1 MSLPSPFDMSSQ
13 SATRP
18 APTRSPG
25 RWRMARRL
33 YALGAALLVMLI
45 TWRFST
51 SDPLQTAVLAL
62 SLGATV
68 LILVVL
74 AFRLARGTS
83 MGRVDE
89 LRERVQEAIRSQ
101 TLPVLPH
108 GGWSA
113 FDELG
118 DAIVQW
124 AHGAEQRLARARQE
138 VQWYRQLAEDSVGIE
153 AYFSRGGRLL
163 WLNPATERV
172 TGYSLQECFEATDL
186 VDLWVYV
193 KDRPLMKELA
203 RRGLGGE
210 AREDH
215 ELRIQ
220 HRDGNLRWFSCR
232 WSVNRDDK
240 GQISGV
246 RFSAQDIQR
255 RKDVELKLLETV
267 AALRRAQALKE
278 HYLKRSN
285 DEKMRLSS
293 LLDTVEQGILF
304 VDRDRRIV
312 YINQPCVELWQLASR
327 EAIVGTRDT
336 LLIERTQNMRSN
348 DEAYMRHVEEVVVS
362 RQNSEPFDV
371 LLNDGRIIREV
382 SAVVPSSDGS
392 KPIGRVWVFED
403 VTEARYSEQR
413 LTELAERDPLTG
425 LYNRRRFLEEIERHL
440 VDNQRRSEQVG
451 LMSFDLDGFKGINDT
466 FGHQAGDEVLI
477 RLAAEIGSIVRR
489 NEMFFRLGGDEF
501 AILVANT
508 STERM
513 EQLARRVLER
523 AGELIFNFD
532 GTLASVTLSIG
543 VAVAP
548 DHARTVDTLIAA
560 ADRAMYQAKTQGKN
574 RCEVAGLEQKPE
586 Q

>member
-1 MSLPSPFDMSSQ
+1 MTTPVPFDKPAY
-13 SATRP
+13 SA
-18 APTRSPG
+18 AMKSPL
-25 RWRMARRL
+25 RWRFLRRM
-33 YALGAALLVMLI
+33 YMVCASLLVMTL
-45 TWRFST
+45 TWWASEGSLLHVMT
-51 SDPLQTAVLAL
+51 L
-62 SLGATV
+62 SLAVGTLV
-68 LILVVL
+68 LLSLIL
-74 AFRLARGTS
+74 AFRMARGTS
-83 MGRVDE
+83 MGRADE
-89 LRERVQEAIRSQ
+89 LREKVNVAIRTQSM
-101 TLPVLPH
+101 PVLPH

-113 FDELG
+113 FDDLG
-118 DAIVQW
+118 DAITLW
-124 AHGAEQRLARARQE
+124 AQGTEQRLAQLREE
-138 VQWYRQLAEDSVGIE
+138 VSWYRLLAEDSVGIE

-163 WLNPATERV
+163 WLNPAAERV
-172 TGYSLQECFEATDL
+172 TGYALQECFEAPDL

-203 RRGLGGE
+203 RRGLAGE

-220 HRDGNLRWFSCR
+220 HRDGSLSWFSCR
-232 WSVNRDDK
+232 WSVNRDAE
-240 GQISGV
+240 GNVVGV

-312 YINQPCVELWQLASR
+312 YINQPCVELWQLSSR
-327 EAIVGTRDT
+327 EAIVGTRDM
-336 LLIERTQNMRSN
+336 LLVERTQNMRAN
-348 DEAYMRHVEEVVVS
+348 DDEYLRHIEEVIAS
-362 RQNSEPFDV
+362 RQNSEPFDI
-371 LLNDGRIIREV
+371 LINDGRIVREV
-382 SAVVPSSDGS
+382 SAVVPSADGS

-403 VTEARYSEQR
+403 VTEARYAEQR

-425 LYNRRRFLEEIERHL
+425 LYNRRRFLEEMERL
-440 VDNQRRSEQVG
+440 LADSERRSEEVG
-451 LMSFDLDGFKGINDT
+451 LMSFDLDGFKAINDT

-513 EQLARRVLER
+513 EQLARRVLDK
-523 AGELIFNFD
+523 AGGLIFNFD
-532 GTLASVTLSIG
+532 GTLASVTVSVG
-543 VAVAP
+543 VAIAP
-548 DHARTVDTLIAA
+548 NHAKTLDTLIAA
-560 ADRAMYQAKTQGKN
+560 ADRAMYGAKAQGKN
-574 RCEVAGLEQKPE
+574 RCEVAVLPSESN
-586 Q
+586 

>member
-1 MSLPSPFDMSSQ
+1 MPIQSPLDKPS
-13 SATRP
+13 TP
-18 APTRSPG
+18 AVAFSPLHW
-25 RWRMARRL
+25 RWARRA
-33 YALGAALLVMLI
+33 YALLSAVSVMGV
-45 TWRFST
+45 TWFASQGSIFHVAFLT
-51 SDPLQTAVLAL
+51 L
-62 SLGATV
+62 SLGA
-68 LILVVL
+68 LVWLLQTL
-74 AFRLARGTS
+74 AARMARGTS
-83 MGRVDE
+83 MRRADE
-89 LRERVQEAIRSQ
+89 LRERIEAAVKSQ
-101 TLPVLPH
+101 TVPELPH
-108 GGWSA
+108 AGWASL
-113 FDELG
+113 DGLG
-118 DAIVQW
+118 DAIGNWGRSMERRTDQLR
-124 AHGAEQRLARARQE
+124 EE
-138 VQWYRQLAEDSVGIE
+138 VRWYRQLAEDSVGIE

-163 WLNPATERV
+163 WLNPASERV
-172 TGYSLQECFEATDL
+172 TGYSLNECFEAANL
-186 VDLWVYV
+186 IDLWVYV

-203 RRGLGGE
+203 RRGLSGE

-215 ELRIQ
+215 ELRVH
-220 HRDGNLRWFSCR
+220 HRDGTLRWFSCR
-232 WSVNRDDK
+232 WSVNRDAE
-240 GQISGV
+240 GHTVGV

-312 YINQPCVELWQLASR
+312 YINQPAVELWQLASR
-327 EAIVGTRDT
+327 EAIVGTRDS
-336 LLIERTQNMRSN
+336 LLIERTQGMRAN
-348 DEAYMRHVEEVVVS
+348 DDEYQRHIEEVVLS

-382 SAVVPSSDGS
+382 SAVVPAADGS

-403 VTEARYSEQR
+403 VTEARYAEQR

-440 VDNQRRSEQVG
+440 ADGERRSEQVG
-451 LMSFDLDGFKGINDT
+451 LLSFDLDGFKPVNDT

-501 AILVANT
+501 AILVAHT

-513 EQLARRVLER
+513 EQLARRVLEK
-523 AGELIFNFD
+523 ASGLIFNFD
-532 GTLASVTLSIG
+532 GTLASITVSVG
-543 VAVAP
+543 VAIAP
-548 DHARTVDTLIAA
+548 NHARSVDALIAA
-560 ADRAMYQAKTQGKN
+560 ADRAMYQAKLQGKN
-574 RCEVAGLEQKPE
+574 RCEVATPPE
-586 Q
+586 QATE

>member
-1 MSLPSPFDMSSQ
+1 MTAPPPFHTPDTRAALQSQ
-13 SATRP
+13 AVSRWQLTR
-18 APTRSPG
+18 RV
-25 RWRMARRL
+25 
-33 YALGAALLVMLI
+33 YAVGVALLVMVL
-45 TWRFST
+45 TCWLSEGSLVHVVT
-51 SDPLQTAVLAL
+51 LAL
-62 SLGATV
+62 ALGV
-68 LILVVL
+68 LVLLALIL
-74 AFRLARGTS
+74 AFRMARGTS
-83 MGRVDE
+83 IGRVQE
-89 LRERVQEAIRSQ
+89 LRERVDVAIKSQ
-101 TLPVLPH
+101 TAPVLPH

-118 DAIVQW
+118 DTIARW
-124 AHGAEQRLARARQE
+124 AQGAEQRAGQLREE
-138 VQWYRQLAEDSVGIE
+138 VSWYRQLAEDSIGIE

-163 WLNPATERV
+163 WLNPSAEKV
-172 TGYSLQECFEATDL
+172 TGYALHESFEAADL

-203 RRGLGGE
+203 RRGLAGE
-210 AREDH
+210 ARDDH

-220 HRDGNLRWFSCR
+220 HRDGSLRWYSCR
-232 WSVNRDDK
+232 WSVNRD
-240 GQISGV
+240 GEGNIVGV

-312 YINQPCVELWQLASR
+312 YINQPCVELWQLSSR
-327 EAIVGTRDT
+327 EAIVGTRDM
-336 LLIERTQNMRSN
+336 LLIERTQNMRAN
-348 DEAYMRHVEEVVVS
+348 DDEYLRHVEEVVAS
-362 RQNSEPFDV
+362 RQNSEPFDI
-371 LLNDGRIIREV
+371 LLNDGRIVREV
-382 SAVVPSSDGS
+382 SAVVPSADGS

-403 VTEARYSEQR
+403 VTEARYAEQR

-425 LYNRRRFLEEIERHL
+425 LYNRRRFLEEMARHL
-440 VDNQRRSEQVG
+440 ADGVRRTEQVG

-513 EQLARRVLER
+513 EQLARRVLDK
-523 AGELIFNFD
+523 AGGLIFNFD
-532 GTLASVTLSIG
+532 GTLASVTVSVG
-543 VAVAP
+543 VAIAP
-548 DHARTVDTLIAA
+548 DHALTVDNLIAA
-560 ADRAMYQAKTQGKN
+560 ADRAMYQAKLQGKN
-574 RCEVAGLEQKPE
+574 RCEVAAAPGNS
-586 Q
+586 

>member
-1 MSLPSPFDMSSQ
+1 MIVPFLFDKPGQNAALQSPL
-13 SATRP
+13 
-18 APTRSPG
+18 
-25 RWRMARRL
+25 RWRLARRV
-33 YALGAALLVMLI
+33 YAGGAALLV
-45 TWRFST
+45 SAV
-51 SDPLQTAVLAL
+51 TAWASEGSFLHVVTLSL
-62 SLGATV
+62 SLGGLV
-68 LILVVL
+68 LLALII
-74 AFRLARGTS
+74 AFRMARGTS
-83 MGRVDE
+83 VGRVQE
-89 LRERVQEAIRSQ
+89 LREKVDMAIKLQ
-101 TLPVLPH
+101 TTPVLPH

-118 DAIVQW
+118 DTIAQW
-124 AHGAEQRLARARQE
+124 AQGAEQRAENLREE
-138 VQWYRQLAEDSVGIE
+138 VAWYRRLAEDSVGIE

-163 WLNPATERV
+163 WLNPATESV
-172 TGYSLQECFEATDL
+172 TGYALHECFESPDL

-203 RRGLGGE
+203 RRGLAGE

-220 HRDGNLRWFSCR
+220 HRDGSLRWYACR
-232 WSVNRDDK
+232 WSVNRDRE
-240 GQISGV
+240 GNIVGV

-312 YINQPCVELWQLASR
+312 YINQPCVEMWQLASR
-327 EAIVGTRDT
+327 EAIVGTRDM
-336 LLIERTQNMRSN
+336 LLIERTQNMRAN
-348 DEAYMRHVEEVVVS
+348 DVEYMRHVEEVVAS
-362 RQNSEPFDV
+362 RQNSMPFDI
-371 LLNDGRIIREV
+371 LINDGRIVSEV
-382 SAVVPSSDGS
+382 SAVVPSADGT

-403 VTEARYSEQR
+403 VTEARYAEQR

-425 LYNRRRFLEEIERHL
+425 LYNRRRFLEEMARHIADG
-440 VDNQRRSEQVG
+440 VRRTEQVG

-477 RLAAEIGSIVRR
+477 RFAAEIGSIVRR
-489 NEMFFRLGGDEF
+489 NEMYFRLGGDEF
-501 AILVANT
+501 AIMVTNT

-513 EQLARRVLER
+513 EQLARRVLEK
-523 AGELIFNFD
+523 AGGLIFNFD
-532 GTLASVTLSIG
+532 GTLASVTVSVG
-543 VAVAP
+543 VAIAP
-548 DHARTVDTLIAA
+548 DHAVTVDTLIAA
-560 ADRAMYQAKTQGKN
+560 ADRAMYRAKEQGKN
-574 RCEVAGLEQKPE
+574 RCEVASASDAATK
-586 Q
+586 